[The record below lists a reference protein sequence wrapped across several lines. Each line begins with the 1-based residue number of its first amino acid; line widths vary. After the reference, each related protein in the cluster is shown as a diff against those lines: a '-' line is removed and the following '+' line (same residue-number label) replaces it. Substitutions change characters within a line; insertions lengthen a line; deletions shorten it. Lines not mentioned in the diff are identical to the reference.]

1 MISDLGFFGVKYLPS
16 AKYLDV
22 KKVSLN
28 SLSQICSLSKVAIF
42 MPGLLLAN
50 IHLTNFLKYET
61 KINVFIRPL
70 TCWLDRRPQEGWMSD
85 LESFVR
91 LNWFLNHA
99 IFYLERL
106 KRLMKED
113 SNSNI
118 FWLNT
123 QSKGNH
129 LIVWSQ
135 EIQKKFLLST
145 KTPDVTLT
153 MKSHSVLLQL

>member
-50 IHLTNFLKYET
+50 ILLPNFLKYET

-113 SNSNI
+113 SKSNI
-118 FWLNT
+118 FFGSIPNQKEITSLHEARKYKKSYCCR
-123 QSKGNH
+123 QKH
-129 LIVWSQ
+129 L
-135 EIQKKFLLST
+135 
-145 KTPDVTLT
+145 
-153 MKSHSVLLQL
+153 M